1 MQTSPSILYH
11 YTTAHGLRCIVES
24 KSIWASDF
32 RFLNDA
38 SEFQHGRSI
47 FEKIFREMHQT
58 LPSAAAKRI
67 DDGLGEMADPQFHVL
82 VASFCT
88 CSDLLSQ
95 WRGYNGGEGYALG
108 IDAGW
113 LSRNALEQGFTLERL
128 EYEAGAQQSAVAAG
142 FHLLRNELQRLGDSE
157 EATRWLEN
165 WWEHSLRRMAAL
177 KNRHFLEK
185 KVNIGLCV

>member
-82 VASFCT
+82 VRFVLVQIFS
-88 CSDLLSQ
+88 L
-95 WRGYNGGEGYALG
+95 NGED
-108 IDAGW
+108 IM
-113 LSRNALEQGFTLERL
+113 EER
-128 EYEAGAQQSAVAAG
+128 VT
-142 FHLLRNELQRLGDSE
+142 RSE
-157 EATRWLEN
+157 
-165 WWEHSLRRMAAL
+165 
-177 KNRHFLEK
+177 
-185 KVNIGLCV
+185 